1 MLEIVCLMG
10 LKEGIFVGILV
21 GVVIKVVIDLV
32 VELGVGKCVL
42 VLVLDNGE
50 CYFLIVFYEFLE

>member
-1 MLEIVCLMG
+1 MG